1 VARIL
6 HHLLSFENG
15 VSLPQRRTMRVSSGI
30 SLANNSLRIQEVIW
44 NGTEEGRSFDM
55 LDQQVDDKGTDQT
68 EAREIIRKLCDSAF
82 EGDAGK
88 LAVGLGRSTEQV
100 QAVLS
105 GAEPADDDLIMKA
118 RGIAINRG
126 VEVE

>member
-1 VARIL
+1 
-6 HHLLSFENG
+6 
-15 VSLPQRRTMRVSSGI
+15 
-30 SLANNSLRIQEVIW
+30 
-44 NGTEEGRSFDM
+44 M

-68 EAREIIRKLCDSAF
+68 EAREIIRKLCDGAF
-82 EGDAGK
+82 EGDADK
-88 LAVGLGRSTEQV
+88 LAVALGRSTEQV

>member
-1 VARIL
+1 
-6 HHLLSFENG
+6 
-15 VSLPQRRTMRVSSGI
+15 
-30 SLANNSLRIQEVIW
+30 
-44 NGTEEGRSFDM
+44 TELQM

-68 EAREIIRKLCDSAF
+68 EAREIISNLCDGAF
-82 EGDAGK
+82 EGDADK
-88 LAVGLGRSTEQV
+88 LAVALGRSTEQV

-105 GAEPADDDLIMKA
+105 GAEPADDDLVMKA